1 MRNKLI
7 QKLPL
12 TSDIVF
18 KRVFSKEGNE
28 DILKSLLEAV
38 LERKIKKVVVKNPE
52 LPRNLYDSKS
62 CVLDVKAELDRNILC
77 NIEMQ
82 MTKQNFSDKRTMFY
96 TARMTADDALKRG
109 EDYTKIKNIIVINLL
124 NFEYYLRN
132 CYHNIAHMKFEDP
145 KEYEKVDMGYETQE
159 DIAIHNLEMHFI
171 EIPKFIKKNPVAN
184 TDLEKWLW
192 LLAGKEEKLDMAKE
206 ENESIKKAIEII
218 EQMSTDNE
226 EWRLY
231 RSREL
236 AIMDYNVGMRVSKE
250 EGLAEGL
257 IEGRERGLK
266 EGRKEGQVEGER
278 KTKIEIAKKLLKLGM
293 SIEDIEKVTQLSKEE
308 IGKCKKEN
316 KQQ

>member
-1 MRNKLI
+1 
-7 QKLPL
+7 
-12 TSDIVF
+12 
-18 KRVFSKEGNE
+18 
-28 DILKSLLEAV
+28 
-38 LERKIKKVVVKNPE
+38 
-52 LPRNLYDSKS
+52 
-62 CVLDVKAELDRNILC
+62 
-77 NIEMQ
+77 
-82 MTKQNFSDKRTMFY
+82 
-96 TARMTADDALKRG
+96 
-109 EDYTKIKNIIVINLL
+109 
-124 NFEYYLRN
+124 
-132 CYHNIAHMKFEDP
+132 
-145 KEYEKVDMGYETQE
+145 MGYETQE

-266 EGRKEGQVEGER
+266 EGLKEGRKEGRKEGQVEGER